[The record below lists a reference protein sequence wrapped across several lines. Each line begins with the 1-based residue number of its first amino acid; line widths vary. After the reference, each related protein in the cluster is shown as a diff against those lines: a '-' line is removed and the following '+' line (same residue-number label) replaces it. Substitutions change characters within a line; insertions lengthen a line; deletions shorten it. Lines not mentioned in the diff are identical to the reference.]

1 MKRMFPVFKGGYGA
15 DNLTEIPTPY
25 KTLHDRFLTIEESEP
40 FGPVDA
46 AKILQLEPAET
57 TLKKLTEFNV
67 EETDEQ
73 QTEDKKV
80 DVLYGKKRE
89 GDRSTFK
96 FVEKQRVHLVIVMVL
111 LEEIERK
118 IGLLVLM
125 LLVR

>member
-1 MKRMFPVFKGGYGA
+1 MFPVFKGGYGA